1 MDARVSPECRTPS
14 AKLYAPGPL
23 PNTALAV
30 ELKRPIRVLA
40 LGNFPSGGYGSG
52 PGATKYTAVIQAE
65 LERVLTGVPIEVEA
79 RRMAGETVTGAPEY
93 ITNTVMEVR
102 PDLVIWSAGTYDA
115 LARVEIDSFVRQVAE
130 TLEWLRSRQIDAV
143 VVEPPYA
150 AAVADDEHYSLLVK
164 RLRET
169 AERLRVPVVLRYEA
183 MRYLASQQPS
193 TAGQHFRL
201 HDLSRRCTPEYVAR
215 AIDASLAPRQRT
227 PADGGGAPR

>member
-1 MDARVSPECRTPS
+1 
-14 AKLYAPGPL
+14 
-23 PNTALAV
+23 
-30 ELKRPIRVLA
+30 
-40 LGNFPSGGYGSG
+40 
-52 PGATKYTAVIQAE
+52 
-65 LERVLTGVPIEVEA
+65 
-79 RRMAGETVTGAPEY
+79 
-93 ITNTVMEVR
+93 
-102 PDLVIWSAGTYDA
+102 VIWSAGTYDA

-183 MRYLASQQPS
+183 MRYLAVQQPS

-215 AIDASLAPRQRT
+215 AIDASLAPSQRT

>member
-1 MDARVSPECRTPS
+1 
-14 AKLYAPGPL
+14 
-23 PNTALAV
+23 
-30 ELKRPIRVLA
+30 VL
-40 LGNFPSGGYGSG
+40 
-52 PGATKYTAVIQAE
+52 QAE

-102 PDLVIWSAGTYDA
+102 PDLVIWSAGTHDA
-115 LARVEIDSFVRQVAE
+115 LARVEIDSFVTQVAE
-130 TLEWLRSRQIDAV
+130 ILDWLRSHQVDTV

-183 MRYLASQQPS
+183 MRYLSHQQPS
-193 TAGQHFRL
+193 ATGQHFRL
-201 HDLSRRCTPEYVAR
+201 HDLSRRCTPEYVAQ
-215 AIDASLAPRQRT
+215 AIDASLAPRRGTSDTGPTQ
-227 PADGGGAPR
+227 P